1 MTYFFL
7 CFSFF
12 FPLLPPSLP
21 PFFLSSILFSVPQM
35 QISEQLTLCSPSSQV
50 KNPSRVFLKNFLCF
64 SWTSKSSS
72 PCVLTHTYLAFALD
86 SVCALVKHLVFCACL
101 YFKLFWVVLHCRC
114 LFLFFTWHYV
124 SKNCSCCCYFCYVS
138 LFHSLYLLYFNW
150 PFI

>member
-1 MTYFFL
+1 MSSEELLFTIIVLLLAPPSSLFFL
-7 CFSFF
+7 PTFSFSSF
-12 FPLLPPSLP
+12 LPSFLPPSLP

-64 SWTSKSSS
+64 SWTSKSPS

-101 YFKLFWVVLHCRC
+101 YFKLF
-114 LFLFFTWHYV
+114 
-124 SKNCSCCCYFCYVS
+124 
-138 LFHSLYLLYFNW
+138 
-150 PFI
+150 